1 MSGKVIAGSLLVV
14 IIVAAASP
22 VVGLLAFGA
31 LLLAIF
37 IQPQRPAPSGTDET
51 GDEEPGRVG
60 DLERRLLTLEA
71 EVSRLR
77 SIVAGAASVG
87 VPTRP
92 QPSMPAPAPA
102 APAPA
107 PPQAAP
113 KPPPSRPVKPPRPA
127 RPPRPRREID
137 LSKLAGALGLAWAG
151 AIVTVLGIV
160 FFFVLAVNRG
170 WISPEL
176 RLGFGAA
183 ASLAVFAGGF
193 WLKRRFGTTYAA
205 LAAVGAGIAG
215 GFATLLA
222 ASALY
227 GFISDPWA
235 LVAAAGIA
243 AGATAVALAWRA
255 ELVAAL
261 GLVGAMLVPLMTL
274 VEDEE
279 LTLLGTS
286 FVAVLLA
293 ATAVVALRQGWR
305 RLLIAALIAAIPQ
318 SIGLVAQSEPMDWPV
333 VWLTAVFWGL
343 LVAVAIAVQLGKA
356 DRRIESFAATLL
368 LVSAALAAA
377 SSAHLFDG
385 KVGGVSREGIALGA
399 IALAYLV
406 LGAVF
411 FHRIRDFS
419 SLFWAVGLTV
429 GAVAGAELL
438 SGAWLAIA
446 WAGEAAILAWLAHR
460 IQERRFQ
467 LASLGYLGLS
477 LAYTFGYDAPPSE
490 LFDTAVHPA
499 AGVASVLA
507 SAVGAG
513 LVAWFFARPL
523 ERTRD
528 EGPLA
533 SFVSDIVDG
542 IQAARVVF
550 WWVAGLLVAYAA
562 SLGVLEFWVWVS
574 EDQTAGFERGQVALS
589 AFWAM
594 LGLALVET
602 GGRLRRLDLS
612 VAGMT
617 VAGIAVL
624 KTATFDAD
632 ELIVNRWAVAFLL
645 VGAATLLAGFEYQ
658 RLDVGRWKYL
668 RLETVAAALA
678 VAVMGFVAVL
688 SLGSG
693 SWHGIDVEGG
703 SLVLMAF
710 LYAGLAA
717 SVFRVPR
724 LRDLSTLNWAIAL
737 TIAAAALFLL
747 LEGVWLVLA
756 LTLAS
761 AALSLLALAAREI
774 RFQAASA
781 LFLLV
786 GAGYTLVLEA
796 PPRDFVVAAE
806 HPGNGIPSLVLV
818 VLAAIAFGLC
828 ARHELPAERAEFS
841 WSETITLDGLLGALR
856 SWQSSYRAIAFGAAG
871 ILSLYA
877 LSLGVLELAELVSQ
891 ASITTDFQRGHTAVS
906 AVWGAI
912 GLGLL
917 TLGLVR
923 RSRAIRLA
931 GFGLFGISLA
941 KLFLYD
947 LAYLS
952 SLARSLSF
960 LAVGALLLMG
970 GFFYQRL
977 SDHLAS
983 PGPPGPR
990 AA

>member
-1 MSGKVIAGSLLVV
+1 MSGKLVVGGLLVV
-14 IIVAAASP
+14 IVVALASP
-22 VVGLLAFGA
+22 VAGLLAFGA
-31 LLLAIF
+31 LLLAVVL
-37 IQPQRPAPSGTDET
+37 QPQAPAGPKARD
-51 GDEEPGRVG
+51 DEEPGRVG

-77 SIVAGAASVG
+77 SIVAGAAAVAAP
-87 VPTRP
+87 VRP
-92 QPSMPAPAPA
+92 QPPQPAPAP
-102 APAPA
+102 PRSVPT

-113 KPPPSRPVKPPRPA
+113 KPPARPVTPPRPS

-151 AIVTVLGIV
+151 AIVTVLGVV
-160 FFFVLAVNRG
+160 FFFVLAANRG
-170 WISPEL
+170 WISAEL

-227 GFISDPWA
+227 GFVSEPWA
-235 LVAAAGIA
+235 LLAAAGIA
-243 AGATAVALAWRA
+243 AGATAVALAWRS

-279 LTLLGTS
+279 LTLVGTG

-293 ATAVVALRQGWR
+293 ATAVVALRNGWR
-305 RLLIAALIAAIPQ
+305 HLLVAALIAALPQ
-318 SIGLVAQSEPMDWPV
+318 SIGLVAQSEPTDWPV
-333 VWLTAVFWGL
+333 VWLTAVFWSL
-343 LVAVAIAVQLGKA
+343 TIAIAVALQVGKP

-377 SSAHLFDG
+377 TSAHLFDG
-385 KVGGVSREGIALGA
+385 KVEGVSREGIVLGVLA
-399 IALAYLV
+399 VAYLV
-406 LGAVF
+406 LGAAF
-411 FHRIRDFS
+411 FHRLRDFS
-419 SLFWAVGLTV
+419 SLLWAVGLTV
-429 GAVAGAELL
+429 GAVAAAELL

-446 WAGEAAILAWLAHR
+446 WAGEAAILAWLADTTR
-460 IQERRFQ
+460 ERRFQ
-467 LASLGYLGLS
+467 LASVAYLALS
-477 LAYTFGYDAPPSE
+477 LCYALGYDAPPRG
-490 LFDTAVHPA
+490 LFEHALHPA

-507 SAVGAG
+507 VAVGAG
-513 LVAWFFARPL
+513 LVAWLMRRPL
-523 ERTRD
+523 ERAKD
-528 EGPLA
+528 EGPIA
-533 SFVSDIVDG
+533 SFVSDVVEG
-542 IQAARVVF
+542 IQAARVVLY
-550 WWVAGLLVAYAA
+550 WVAGALLAYAA
-562 SLGVLEFWVWVS
+562 SFGLLEFWLWAS
-574 EDQTAGFERGQVALS
+574 DGPQTGFERGQVALS
-589 AFWAM
+589 AFWAL

-617 VAGIAVL
+617 MTGIAIL

-632 ELIVNRWAVAFLL
+632 ELVVNHWAVAFLL
-645 VGAATLLAGFEYQ
+645 VGAFALLAGFQYQ
-658 RLDVGRWKYL
+658 RLDVGRWKHL
-668 RLETVAAALA
+668 RPETATAALA

-693 SWHGIDVEGG
+693 TWHGIDVEGG
-703 SLVLMAF
+703 NLVLMA
-710 LYAGLAA
+710 LVYAALAA
-717 SVFRVPR
+717 SVFRAPR
-724 LRDLSTLNWAIAL
+724 LRDLSTLHWAIAL
-737 TIAAAALFLL
+737 AIVGTALFLL

-756 LTLAS
+756 LTFAS
-761 AALSLLALAAREI
+761 AALSALALAAREI

-786 GAGYTLVLEA
+786 GAGYTLVFEA

-818 VLAAIAFGLC
+818 VLAAVVFGLC
-828 ARHELPAERAEFS
+828 ARHEPPASRPDFS
-841 WSETITLDGLLGALR
+841 WSQTITLEGLLGALR
-856 SWQSSYRAIAFGAAG
+856 SWQPVYRAIAFAAAG

-877 LSLGVLELAELVSQ
+877 LSLGVLELAELASQ
-891 ASITTDFQRGHTAVS
+891 ASVTTDFQRGHTAVS

-960 LAVGALLLMG
+960 LAVGALLLLG

-977 SDHLAS
+977 SDHLAA